1 MTPNKKFE
9 ANETILDGDSARRV
23 LYQPS
28 NFIDTTI
35 WDGFTIRNGYGY
47 DHGGG
52 VYLQK
57 NGMVRNCH
65 IHNNTAFDG
74 GGVAAW
80 DNSFVSNCTVSN
92 NKAYAWGGGVFL
104 RRNSILIDCQ
114 IFNNTANE
122 KGGVNAASNSI
133 VINCQIFNN
142 TANNDSGVGVFTSA
156 IVTDCQIFNNTSP
169 YSRSVVASDNSTI
182 IANCHIF
189 NNKGG
194 VMVLDG
200 ATITD
205 CQIVNNMGG
214 MGASDS
220 STIANCVLS
229 GHTAENGIGVHNS
242 TMTNCLI
249 SNNDS
254 LRVVINHGIITN
266 STIVKNKFLH
276 INSDDFGE
284 ITNSIVWGNDE
295 FILRFLFVTYSVI
308 EGDYQYLGENS
319 NIYISNVDIFVNP
332 SLTTGTSDSTANVD
346 WHLREDAICINRGNN
361 AAVIGSVDLD
371 GNPRIQCDTV
381 DMGCYEY
388 HCSNTGIAHHNHDA
402 ATSLHLY
409 PNPTSDLVNVQLT
422 MNNEQLEGVEIQLF
436 DVYGRLL
443 NIVETGRAPSLIFY
457 YKKRMFLMT
466 ILTNCPRDER
476 LNTFICV
483 LFYPYKTCI
492 KTHVLC
498 LLNIMIYP
506 LKWDIHDTAR
516 ESILGKRICRFHFFI
531 QVWIRK
537 ILYHAFSITV
547 FIRFNVFQSIINDI
561 WEQLMNPTCNENRIV
576 IPSILIDIS
585 PEFFIHYTF

>member
-1 MTPNKKFE
+1 MKKILCTIMALMAIMTVFAQTPNYQGIVYVTPTGAGTHSGDSWANATSSIGDAQVIAATYNSVVWVAAGSYYGDISDNAFTMIDGVNVYGGFAGTEPADFDLSLRDFE

-242 TMTNCLI
+242 TMTNCFI

-443 NIVETGRAPSLIFY
+443 NIVETGRAPSSQTTQIDLSRYAKGVYFVKAVSEGKVIAVR
-457 YKKRMFLMT
+457 KVVKR
-466 ILTNCPRDER
+466 
-476 LNTFICV
+476 
-483 LFYPYKTCI
+483 
-492 KTHVLC
+492 
-498 LLNIMIYP
+498 
-506 LKWDIHDTAR
+506 
-516 ESILGKRICRFHFFI
+516 
-531 QVWIRK
+531 
-537 ILYHAFSITV
+537 
-547 FIRFNVFQSIINDI
+547 
-561 WEQLMNPTCNENRIV
+561 
-576 IPSILIDIS
+576 
-585 PEFFIHYTF
+585 

>member
-1 MTPNKKFE
+1 MALMAIMTVFAQTPNYQGIVYVTPTGAGTHSGDSWANATSSIGDAQVIAATYNSVVWVAAGSYYGDISDNAFTMIDGVNVYGGFAGTEPADFDLSLRDFE

-409 PNPTSDLVNVQLT
+409 PNPTSDLVNVKLT

-443 NIVETGRAPSLIFY
+443 NIVETGRAPSSQTTQIDLSRYAKGVYFVKAVSEGKVIAVR
-457 YKKRMFLMT
+457 KVVKR
-466 ILTNCPRDER
+466 
-476 LNTFICV
+476 
-483 LFYPYKTCI
+483 
-492 KTHVLC
+492 
-498 LLNIMIYP
+498 
-506 LKWDIHDTAR
+506 
-516 ESILGKRICRFHFFI
+516 
-531 QVWIRK
+531 
-537 ILYHAFSITV
+537 
-547 FIRFNVFQSIINDI
+547 
-561 WEQLMNPTCNENRIV
+561 
-576 IPSILIDIS
+576 
-585 PEFFIHYTF
+585 